1 MQFDQLKRRSFLASL
16 GGAAAWP
23 LAARAQQPEPMRR
36 VGVLIPGASDDQI
49 FQARLAAF
57 FEGMQQRGWVDGRN
71 VRIDTRLGARDAD
84 LLRKHAA
91 ELIALGPDVVMA
103 YSSNAMPPLLQ
114 LTRTVPIVFAVVA
127 DPVGAGYVESLAR
140 PGGNVTG
147 FTGYEFAL
155 SGKWLELLKEIAPR
169 VTRVAVLRDPAVAA
183 GPAEFAAIQTVA
195 PSLGVELRPL
205 DVRDAGEIERTI
217 TAFAQGVNGGLIVT
231 GSVWASL
238 HRKLIITLAAQH
250 KLPAVYNTGY
260 YATDGGLIGY
270 GPDYSDLCRRAAGYV
285 DRILKGE
292 KPADL
297 PVQAPTKYEL
307 VLNLKTAKALGLD
320 VPATVLA
327 RADEVIE

>member
-1 MQFDQLKRRSFLASL
+1 VKRRDFITLL

-23 LAARAQQPEPMRR
+23 LAARAQQGERMRR
-36 VGVLIPGASDDQI
+36 VGVLIPGASDDPV

-57 FEGMQQRGWVDGRN
+57 LERLQHLGWVDGRN
-71 VRIDTRLGARDAD
+71 VRIDTRLGAGDAD
-84 LLRKHAA
+84 LLRKHAG
-91 ELIALGPDVVMA
+91 ELVALGPDVVMV
-103 YSSNAMPPLLQ
+103 YSSNAVPPLLQ
-114 LTRTVPIVFAVVA
+114 LTRAVPIVFAAVA

-147 FTGYEFAL
+147 FTGFEFAL
-155 SGKWLELLKEIAPR
+155 SGKWLELLKEVAPR
-169 VTRVAVLRDPAVAA
+169 VTRAAILRDPAIAA
-183 GPAEFAAIQTVA
+183 GPAEFAAIQAVA
-195 PSLGVELRPL
+195 PSFGVELRPL
-205 DVRDAGEIERTI
+205 DVRDASEIERTI
-217 TAFAQGVNGGLIVT
+217 TAFAQGANGGLIVT
-231 GSVWASL
+231 GSVWASI

-307 VLNLKTAKALGLD
+307 VINLKSAKALGIEIPPML
-320 VPATVLA
+320 LA